1 MHNVCSLFYDE
12 HTLCKGRKL
21 TLSKLAYSKILG
33 LVLGIL
39 LIIAA
44 VGYGVL
50 FLIGTGLQQ
59 AFASDIDQ
67 APTDNNIF
75 VNLVIIV
82 IPVII
87 GLITARGPFALK
99 KTAGKV
105 IFSSF
110 CFILGLLGLMFF
122 FISLGALGDSFE
134 YLILSI
140 GIIYFLLGYLIIKEN
155 DLFNRKF

>member
-1 MHNVCSLFYDE
+1 MYAHSSMMSI
-12 HTLCKGRKL
+12 HSCKGRLL
-21 TLSKLAYSKILG
+21 TLSKMAYSKILG
-33 LVLGIL
+33 LVLGTL

-59 AFASDIDQ
+59 AFASDINQ

-87 GLITARGPFALK
+87 GLITASASFALK

-105 IFSSF
+105 TFASF
-110 CFILGLLGLMFF
+110 CFILGLIGLVFF
-122 FISLGALGDSFE
+122 FISLGALGDAFE
-134 YLILSI
+134 YLILAI
-140 GIIYFLLGYLIIKEN
+140 GIIYLLLGYLIIKEN
-155 DLFNRKF
+155 NLSREN

>member
-1 MHNVCSLFYDE
+1 MYAHSSMMSI
-12 HTLCKGRKL
+12 HSCKGRIL

-33 LVLGIL
+33 LVLGIF

-59 AFASDIDQ
+59 AFAADIDK
-67 APTDNNIF
+67 APTDNYIF
-75 VNLVIIV
+75 LNLVIIV
-82 IPVII
+82 ILVII
-87 GLITARGPFALK
+87 GLITARGPFAFK

-105 IFSSF
+105 TYASF
-110 CFILGLLGLMFF
+110 CFILGFLGLVFF
-122 FISLGALGDSFE
+122 FISLGALGDQFE
-134 YLILSI
+134 YLILAI

-155 DLFNRKF
+155 NLFNREL

>member
-1 MHNVCSLFYDE
+1 M
-12 HTLCKGRKL
+12 
-21 TLSKLAYSKILG
+21 SKLAYSKILG
-33 LVLGIL
+33 LVLGTL

-44 VGYGVL
+44 AGYGVM

-59 AFASDIDQ
+59 AFAADTNQ
-67 APTDNNIF
+67 APRDNNIF

-87 GLITARGPFALK
+87 GLITARGPFTLK

-105 IFSSF
+105 TFASF
-110 CFILGLLGLMFF
+110 CFLLGFLVLVFF

-134 YLILSI
+134 YLILAI

-155 DLFNRKF
+155 NLFSREN